1 MTFPLRLDA
10 GLGRFHRLTQEEEIA
25 QSVRTILTT
34 RRGERPLRPGFG
46 TDLDRF
52 AFEAMNNT
60 TQNLIRREAAD
71 SLSEWEPR
79 IEDIQIFFD
88 QRPEE
93 GALLV
98 NVSYRIARSGQ
109 IGQVTVPVAAR

>member
-10 GLGRFHRLTQEEEIA
+10 GLGRFHRLTREEEIA
-25 QSVRTILTT
+25 QSVRVILTT

-79 IEDIQIFFD
+79 IEEIQISFE
-88 QRPEE
+88 QKPEE

-98 NVSYRIARSGQ
+98 NVSYKIARSGQ
-109 IGQVTVPVAAR
+109 TGQVTVPVAAR